1 MRSRRP
7 YAGCASSGSR
17 RGVRERP
24 TGATIPIRPIGR
36 YLLAALLAVTA
47 ALSGCASI
55 HSEAVRQLID
65 RQASKTQ
72 EASQASKAF
81 IEQTQGRV
89 DAYNQGV
96 SDLNTA
102 LLGLRKQ
109 ESVLALALA
118 SSQPVATK
126 TGIDA
131 RAFGYQAGLLY
142 LDTQAG
148 LDQAVNK
155 QFQEDFAA
163 METLS
168 QQISASWDSLE
179 KLQTELTRYS
189 QQSSVASADQA
200 LVAAVLEQAHVSPQN
215 VADVVQRS
223 KQVNKALEK
232 ASGFGVLQGEQ
243 AGKARGYLQDLIELL
258 DSTKKP

>member
-7 YAGCASSGSR
+7 YTGCASHVSSGR
-17 RGVRERP
+17 MRERP
-24 TGATIPIRPIGR
+24 ADEPMPTRPAGR
-36 YLLAALLAVTA
+36 DLLAALMIVTV

-65 RQASKTQ
+65 RQASKTK

-81 IEQTQGRV
+81 VEQTQARV
-89 DAYNQGV
+89 DAYDKAV
-96 SDLNTA
+96 SDLNKS
-102 LLGLRKQ
+102 LLELRRQ
-109 ESVLALALA
+109 ESVFALALA
-118 SSQPVATK
+118 ASQPVATR

-148 LDQAVNK
+148 LDQAVAN

-163 METLS
+163 MQTLS
-168 QQISASWDSLE
+168 KQISASWDSLE
-179 KLQTELTRYS
+179 KLQTQLTRYS
-189 QQSSVASADQA
+189 QQSAVASADQA

-232 ASGFGVLQGEQ
+232 ASGLGVLQGEQ

-258 DSTKKP
+258 DSAKKP